1 MNKGELAKV
10 DREDATDEM
19 VRFSERAAGTHI
31 VTSREIEKDLL
42 MLTFYPIKNLKKGK
56 KGAQIRTFFSKND
69 YITQNLTVEK
79 VKWLTAAYDRMD
91 CISLYEYHWDYQEK
105 RSTWTPNMF
114 FWTEADIG
122 RTRSFFKEWSTEN
135 DERDWTA
142 VERFQDMVR
151 KRRLDERHAKETNPI
166 DAVMATV
173 KEVPEGFKRWVSER
187 AMSFSRYLIYSP
199 RSKNDALAHCTHC
212 NGITLI
218 DRTKIRL
225 RNNEKGICPLCGSS
239 VTIKARGRMPAHIRD
254 ERVVSFIEPR
264 GDGFL
269 WRYFLAHR
277 EVKPDG
283 KTSDGL
289 FETVRTFYKFSPDGQ
304 PCTSSYEYREYK
316 QTGIVRWCTNEG
328 YREYMCCTL
337 YPENLPEA
345 WKDTPMKYSALEIL
359 SENNPTL
366 QINYANGIRRYRGF
380 PQLEWFIKMGLYK
393 LAAHL
398 INKVHDDAFGY
409 NGQNGIRGLR
419 KEGKTIFEVLGLTK
433 ENTRVLQSIDGNID
447 ELRLL
452 QEAQISGYNLKA
464 EELERFY
471 KIFGCNTTLIRKE
484 NRKSTIHKICRYIER
499 EGAEYRVGEQSH
511 CWRYSYMQHKER
523 PDIREER
530 LQNCAKDWLDYLG
543 WCKEL
548 NYDLSN
554 MFVYFPKN
562 FKKVHDRT
570 AAEYQV
576 LQDRKAAEEKRREE
590 QQIKRE
596 AEIMKKFL
604 AEMLKENTGIDNA
617 FQIKGKGLIL
627 RVPRDA
633 QEIKDEGAIL
643 HHCVGTYVDQVAK
656 GLTHIFFVR
665 KEKEPDTPYFTM
677 EYNNGHVVQ
686 CRGRYNCAMPPAVKA
701 FVKTFEQIMK
711 NQEEKQERKCG

>member
-69 YITQNLTVEK
+69 YITQDLTSEK
-79 VKWLTAAYDRMD
+79 VKWLTAAYDRMN

-105 RSTWTPNMF
+105 RNTCIPNMF

-166 DAVMATV
+166 DVVMATV
-173 KEVPEGFKRWVSER
+173 KEVPEGFKRWVSES

-264 GDGFL
+264 DDGFL
-269 WRYFLAHR
+269 WRYFAANR
-277 EVKPDG
+277 EVKADG
-283 KTSDGL
+283 KVNDGL
-289 FETVRTFYKFSPDGQ
+289 YEIVRTFYKFAPDGT

-316 QTGIVRWCTNEG
+316 QTGIVRWCTDEG
-328 YREYMCCTL
+328 YRASSNCTL
-337 YPENLPEA
+337 YPGNLPEA

-359 SENNPTL
+359 SANKPTE
-366 QINYANGIRRYRGF
+366 QIHYAKAVRRYKDF
-380 PQLEWFIKMGLYK
+380 PQLEWFIKMGLYN
-393 LAAHL
+393 LAAYV
-398 INKVHDDAFGY
+398 INEYGDGAFE
-409 NGQNGIRGLR
+409 NRRVNVRGLR
-419 KEGKTIFEVLGLTK
+419 KNGKTVFDILGLTK
-433 ENTRVLQSIDGNID
+433 ENTRIMQSLDGNID

-452 QEAQISGYNLKA
+452 QEAQNTGCNLKA
-464 EELERFY
+464 EDLRRFY
-471 KIFGCNTTLIRKE
+471 KIFGCNTTLIQKQ
-484 NRKSTIHKICRYIER
+484 NRKATIHKICRYIER
-499 EGAEYRVGEQSH
+499 EGAGYRVGEQSH

-530 LQNCAKDWLDYLG
+530 LQNCARDWLDYLG

-596 AEIMKKFL
+596 AEIMKKLL

-617 FQIKGKGLIL
+617 FQIKGKGIIL

-686 CRGRYNCAMPPAVKA
+686 CRGRNNCEMPPAVKA
-701 FVKTFEQIMK
+701 FVKAFEQIMK